1 MKDLERLVLFRICRY
16 LMLPAFLGF
25 GNSLMANVQVAN
37 LKQDLELIA
46 REVASLRSEVELLRR
61 ENAQLRVALE
71 QVNVSAKAGNDQ
83 AAISQLEGRVRV
95 VEQKASA
102 NEQARSELQNNF
114 NGKIGELIRQ
124 MNDGFSKV
132 TSSVSSASSNTPS
145 FNTDYPQKGFVHK
158 VEKGET
164 VSSIAKKYQSKVD
177 WIINANQIADPK
189 KVFVGKELFV
199 PSKVNFN
206 FIMASRLGRGLGGL
220 IAGGASTSS
229 ESQDK
234 ETIPVQFA
242 PEVKEDSSAVE
253 FSTPAP
259 VSEMESSS
267 ATTGM
272 FEISMDSIDPNPF
285 QPRKVMDPE
294 TVRELANSIESEGLL
309 QPIVVRLVKDRH
321 QLIAGEREM
330 AGDQLLNRD
339 KITARIIEVDDGAS
353 ASLALIENLQRED
366 LNPIDEAMGFHSL
379 VDDFDLTQAQV
390 AERVGKSRV

>member
-1 MKDLERLVLFRICRY
+1 
-16 LMLPAFLGF
+16 
-25 GNSLMANVQVAN
+25 
-37 LKQDLELIA
+37 
-46 REVASLRSEVELLRR
+46 
-61 ENAQLRVALE
+61 
-71 QVNVSAKAGNDQ
+71 
-83 AAISQLEGRVRV
+83 
-95 VEQKASA
+95 
-102 NEQARSELQNNF
+102 
-114 NGKIGELIRQ
+114 
-124 MNDGFSKV
+124 
-132 TSSVSSASSNTPS
+132 
-145 FNTDYPQKGFVHK
+145 
-158 VEKGET
+158 
-164 VSSIAKKYQSKVD
+164 
-177 WIINANQIADPK
+177 
-189 KVFVGKELFV
+189 
-199 PSKVNFN
+199 
-206 FIMASRLGRGLGGL
+206 MASRLGRGLGGL

-321 QLIAGEREM
+321 QLIAGERRWR
-330 AGDQLLNRD
+330 AHQLLNRD

-353 ASLALIENLQRED
+353 ASLALIENLQ
-366 LNPIDEAMGFHSL
+366 
-379 VDDFDLTQAQV
+379 
-390 AERVGKSRV
+390 

>member
-1 MKDLERLVLFRICRY
+1 
-16 LMLPAFLGF
+16 
-25 GNSLMANVQVAN
+25 
-37 LKQDLELIA
+37 
-46 REVASLRSEVELLRR
+46 
-61 ENAQLRVALE
+61 
-71 QVNVSAKAGNDQ
+71 
-83 AAISQLEGRVRV
+83 
-95 VEQKASA
+95 
-102 NEQARSELQNNF
+102 
-114 NGKIGELIRQ
+114 
-124 MNDGFSKV
+124 
-132 TSSVSSASSNTPS
+132 
-145 FNTDYPQKGFVHK
+145 
-158 VEKGET
+158 
-164 VSSIAKKYQSKVD
+164 
-177 WIINANQIADPK
+177 
-189 KVFVGKELFV
+189 
-199 PSKVNFN
+199 
-206 FIMASRLGRGLGGL
+206 MASRLGRGLGGL

-272 FEISMDSIDPNPF
+272 FDISMDSIDPNPF

-321 QLIAGEREM
+321 QLIAGERRWR
-330 AGDQLLNRD
+330 AHQLLNRD

-379 VDDFDLTQAQV
+379 VEDFDLTQAQV
-390 AERVGKSRV
+390 AERVGKSRVYVTNSIRLLQLSETLRKFLIEGRLTVGHAKVLLGISDEARREEIGTQAVSAGWTVRECEEAIDQFVDPKTNRISTRLSSKGVYSDLAKSFEQQLGRPVKIIGGRGEKGKITLGFENREDLDKIISSLQA